1 VRSNPPSIPGR
12 ARVLDLDMNSFPDI
26 VLTLDFYDTTEN
38 VGFTRTTILQNES
51 VDDDNPGSTDR
62 KVTRLSKNSDNPL
75 ADIIKEAGD
84 TGAFV
89 AGIDVDED
97 GALDI
102 ILQKFDEEEK
112 LQPKLMMLYNSV
124 VSDSFFMKAQMVN
137 SDQLKDNNIYT
148 DNTIGPSYR
157 FVVTDTADNKLV
169 IASS

>member
-1 VRSNPPSIPGR
+1 
-12 ARVLDLDMNSFPDI
+12 
-26 VLTLDFYDTTEN
+26 
-38 VGFTRTTILQNES
+38 
-51 VDDDNPGSTDR
+51 
-62 KVTRLSKNSDNPL
+62 L